1 MVGRLF
7 GIVTTTPDAGAG
19 LLTGIAAFALAT
31 TAVASERASALTS
44 AFTSALAFAA
54 VTAFAAVWLCSLS
67 SFCSSIFNCCLSS
80 AISCSL
86 LLVDSAQACEATRA
100 PQRHSDD
107 ANVFLSTSH
116 PPALINFPPSFGLGN
131 EIRNS
136 LRSRPPPV
144 ALRQTSSEPIA
155 PAKRKCASQN
165 IAPRLLQRGGS
176 FVAVLVEHTPS
187 PRGQELLAS
196 QRSSRVLSYRSIQHS
211 QEVAHIKV

>member
-31 TAVASERASALTS
+31 TAVASERASAL
-44 AFTSALAFAA
+44 TSALAFAA

-86 LLVDSAQACEATRA
+86 LLVDSAHACEATRA

-116 PPALINFPPSFGLGN
+116 PPAFDKLSTF
-131 EIRNS
+131 IR
-136 LRSRPPPV
+136 
-144 ALRQTSSEPIA
+144 
-155 PAKRKCASQN
+155 
-165 IAPRLLQRGGS
+165 PRERD
-176 FVAVLVEHTPS
+176 
-187 PRGQELLAS
+187 
-196 QRSSRVLSYRSIQHS
+196 
-211 QEVAHIKV
+211 